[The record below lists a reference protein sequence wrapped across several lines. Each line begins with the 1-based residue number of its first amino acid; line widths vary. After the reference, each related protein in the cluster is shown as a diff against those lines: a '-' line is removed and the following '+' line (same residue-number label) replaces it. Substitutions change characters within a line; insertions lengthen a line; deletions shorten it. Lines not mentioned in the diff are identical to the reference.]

1 MFTFLMWNYYST
13 VPWHDTNIAM
23 IQKVSL
29 EDIKENLTSFINTS
43 RQNQELRWPLSRFL
57 NYYMLLESQESIK
70 YYKAP

>member
-29 EDIKENLTSFINTS
+29 EDIKENLTSFINTN
-43 RQNQELRWPLSRFL
+43 RHNQELRWPLSRFL